1 LSINFYKTAMLRFSF
16 SFPFHQIH
24 DGIIGQYPL
33 QGSST
38 MNTAHAATVPT
49 ARKSTPITVV
59 ADDRE
64 PCDGVVSS
72 LRSFPDTSVLIKRLP
87 CGDYLVDGRILFER
101 KTLADFD
108 RSIVD
113 GRLFPQMLRM
123 AKSKHR
129 PVLILEGGGKD
140 AEGLGVRREALQGA
154 LITISLI
161 LGIPVLRALNP
172 EETARLMVY
181 AARQVLWAGK
191 EGGFRPGYRPKG
203 KKSRQLYILQ
213 GLPGVG
219 ETRAMKLL
227 EKFGSVSGV
236 MGANREE
243 LVGVEGLGP
252 KLADA
257 ILGAVR
263 EKGASY
269 GDSGFSKI

>member
-1 LSINFYKTAMLRFSF
+1 MNIAEAANVPVA
-16 SFPFHQIH
+16 HN
-24 DGIIGQYPL
+24 
-33 QGSST
+33 ST
-38 MNTAHAATVPT
+38 C
-49 ARKSTPITVV
+49 ITIV

-64 PCDGVVSS
+64 HDCGVVSA
-72 LRSFPDTSVLIKRLP
+72 LRSLPDVSIDIKRLP

-113 GRLFPQMLRM
+113 GRLFRQMVRM
-123 AKSKHR
+123 VKSKHR

-140 AEGLGVRREALQGA
+140 AGGLAVRREALQGA

-181 AARQVLWAGK
+181 AARQALSAGK
-191 EGGFRPGYRPKG
+191 AGRLRPGCRPKG

-219 ETRAMKLL
+219 EARAMKLL

-243 LVGVEGLGP
+243 LVGVEGIGP

-257 ILGAVR
+257 ILGVVR

-269 GDSGFSKI
+269 GDNGRFQI

>member
-1 LSINFYKTAMLRFSF
+1 
-16 SFPFHQIH
+16 
-24 DGIIGQYPL
+24 
-33 QGSST
+33 
-38 MNTAHAATVPT
+38 MNMTDAATVSR
-49 ARKSTPITVV
+49 ACQSIPIAVI

-64 PCDGVVSS
+64 PDAGVVSA
-72 LRSFPDTSVLIKRLP
+72 LRSLPDVSIVIKRLS

-113 GRLFPQMLRM
+113 GRLFPQMVRM

-140 AEGLGVRREALQGA
+140 AGGLAVRREALQGA
-154 LITISLI
+154 LISISLI

-181 AARQVLWAGK
+181 AARQVLSAGK
-191 EGGFRPGYRPKG
+191 EGCLRPGYRPKG

-243 LVGVEGLGP
+243 LVGVEGIGP

-269 GDSGFSKI
+269 GDSGFSQI